1 MDSTAHIAENEA
13 LRVENTRLRGQLGV
27 LQHELAQLKR
37 MLFGVRSERFEPAQ
51 TPGLLSLF
59 GDEPAP
65 EPPTVQETETITRT
79 RTKRKPVRQGL
90 PAHLPREVIVIEPE
104 SDTTGLKKIGEEVTE
119 TLDYR
124 PGKLIVIRRVRPKYA
139 DPNNEAA
146 GVVIGALPVRPIDKG
161 IAEPSLLAHVLIEKY
176 ADHLPIYRQ
185 VQRFKREGIVLPPTT
200 IEGWVAASANLLVP
214 LYEALVEQVKS
225 SGYVQADETRIPVQD
240 AEKKGATHRGY
251 YWVYHG
257 PLDGSV
263 VLDYQRSREKTG
275 PVAFLDGYKG
285 ALQSDGYPAYDGIGR
300 WPDITSYGCWAHAR
314 RYFFEAKGNDAA
326 RAEHV
331 LLEIGL
337 LRTDIGPNDIE
348 RELREEEASHERRRE
363 LRREKAVP
371 ILDRLKVWL
380 HANPGLPSSPWAK
393 AVNYA
398 LFRWD
403 KLIGYTE
410 DGRIEIDNNLVENA
424 IRPIAL
430 GRRNYLFAGSHE
442 AAQRAAVIYSMLA
455 TCKKNDVNPQIW
467 LSDVLT
473 RLPTHPHKQIDDLL
487 PQNWKEQAPAAG

>member
-1 MDSTAHIAENEA
+1 MNAAAHIAENEA
-13 LRVENTRLRGQLGV
+13 LRVENTRLREQLGV
-27 LQHELAQLKR
+27 LQHELAQIKS

-65 EPPTVQETETITRT
+65 EPPAVQETETITRT

-104 SDTTGLKKIGEEVTE
+104 SDTAGLKKIGEEVTE

-124 PGKLIVIRRVRPKYA
+124 PGKLIVIRRVRPKYV
-139 DPNNEAA
+139 DPRNEAA
-146 GVVIGALPVRPIDKG
+146 GIVIGNLPVRPIDKG

-176 ADHLPIYRQ
+176 VDHLPIYRQ

-214 LYEALVEQVKS
+214 LYEALVTRVKES
-225 SGYVQADETRIPVQD
+225 TYIQADETRIPVQD

-251 YWVYHG
+251 YWVYHS

-263 VLDYQRSREKTG
+263 VLDYQRSREQKG
-275 PVAFLDGYKG
+275 AVAFLDGYKG
-285 ALQSDGYPAYDGIGR
+285 ALQSDGYAAYDDIGS
-300 WPDITSYGCWAHAR
+300 WPGVVLYGCWAHAR

-337 LRTDIGPNDIE
+337 LYDIE

-363 LRREKAVP
+363 LRREKAIP
-371 ILDRLKVWL
+371 ILDRLKAWL
-380 HANPGLPSSPWAK
+380 QANPGLPSSPWAK
-393 AVNYA
+393 AVNYT
-398 LFRWD
+398 LLRWD

-442 AAQRAAVIYSMLA
+442 AAQRAAVIYSLLA

-467 LSDVLT
+467 LGDVLT
-473 RLPTHPHKQIDDLL
+473 RLPTHPHKHIDDLL
-487 PQNWKEQAPAAG
+487 PQNWKGQASAAA